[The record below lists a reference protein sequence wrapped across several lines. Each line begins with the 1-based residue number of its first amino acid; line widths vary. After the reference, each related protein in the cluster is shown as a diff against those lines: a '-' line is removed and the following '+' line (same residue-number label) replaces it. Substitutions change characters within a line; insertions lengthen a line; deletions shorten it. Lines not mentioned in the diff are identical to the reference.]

1 MASTGNEGSGYWYGP
16 DGQLDYS
23 AAVLKSLRDYR
34 TAETEI
40 RRKTRDSMGMG
51 ETDILALRYLLKV
64 QASGKQVVPK
74 DLSRFLN
81 ITSASTTSLIDRLV
95 ASGHVRREAH
105 PSDRRSVV
113 VVPTVESDK
122 EVRETLGAMHRRMMT
137 VAEGLSAEEARVVV
151 DFLQRMTEA
160 LQSPV
165 KEEDLTRPPS

>member
-1 MASTGNEGSGYWYGP
+1 MVSTGNEGSGYWYGP

-23 AAVLKSLRDYR
+23 AAVLKALRDYR
-34 TAETEI
+34 AAETEI
-40 RRKTRDSMGMG
+40 RRSTRDSMGMG
-51 ETDILALRYLLKV
+51 ETDILALRYLLRV

-113 VVPTVESDK
+113 VVPTAESDK
-122 EVRETLGAMHRRMMT
+122 EVRETLGAMHKRMMA
-137 VAEGLSAEEARVVV
+137 VAEGLTTEEARVVV
-151 DFLQRMTEA
+151 DFLQRMTQS
-160 LQSPV
+160 LQAPEG
-165 KEEDLTRPPS
+165 EEIKIH

>member
-40 RRKTRDSMGMG
+40 RRNTRDSMGMG

-137 VAEGLSAEEARVVV
+137 VAEGLSAEEARIVV
-151 DFLQRMTEA
+151 DFLQGMTEA
-160 LQSPV
+160 LQSPAIT
-165 KEEDLTRPPS
+165 EQ

>member
-1 MASTGNEGSGYWYGP
+1 MVSTGNEGSGYWYGP

-34 TAETEI
+34 AAETEI
-40 RRKTRDSMGMG
+40 RRNTRDSMGMG
-51 ETDILALRYLLKV
+51 ETDILALRYLLRV
-64 QASGKQVVPK
+64 QASGNQVVPK

-95 ASGHVRREAH
+95 ASGHVRREPH

-122 EVRETLGAMHRRMMT
+122 EVRETLGAMHRRMMS
-137 VAEGLSAEEARVVV
+137 VAESLTADEARVVV
-151 DFLQRMTEA
+151 DFLQRMTES
-160 LQSPV
+160 LMV
-165 KEEDLTRPPS
+165 HDDEELKVH

>member
-1 MASTGNEGSGYWYGP
+1 MASLGNVGSGYWYGP
-16 DGQLDYS
+16 DGQLDCS
-23 AAVLKSLRDYR
+23 AAVLKALRDYR
-34 TAETEI
+34 AAETEI
-40 RRKTRDSMGMG
+40 RRSTRDSMGMG
-51 ETDILALRYLLKV
+51 ETDILALRYLLRV

-113 VVPTVESDK
+113 VVPTVESDQ
-122 EVRETLGAMHRRMMT
+122 EVRETLGAMHRRMMA

-151 DFLQRMTEA
+151 DFLQRMTES
-160 LQSPV
+160 LQLR
-165 KEEDLTRPPS
+165 EEELKVH

>member
-1 MASTGNEGSGYWYGP
+1 MGNEGSGYWYGP

-23 AAVLKSLRDYR
+23 AAVLKALRDYR
-34 TAETEI
+34 AAETEI
-40 RRKTRDSMGMG
+40 RRSTRDSMGMG
-51 ETDILALRYLLKV
+51 ETDILALRYLLRV

-122 EVRETLGAMHRRMMT
+122 EVRETLGAMHRRMMA
-137 VAEGLSAEEARVVV
+137 VAEGLSAEEARIVV
-151 DFLQRMTEA
+151 DFLQRMTDS
-160 LQSPV
+160 LQLR
-165 KEEDLTRPPS
+165 EEELKVH

>member
-1 MASTGNEGSGYWYGP
+1 
-16 DGQLDYS
+16 
-23 AAVLKSLRDYR
+23 VLKSLRDYR
-34 TAETEI
+34 TAETEV
-40 RRKTRDSMGMG
+40 RRNTRDSMGMG

-113 VVPTVESDK
+113 VVPTVESDR

-137 VAEGLSAEEARVVV
+137 VAEGLSAEEARIVV

-160 LQSPV
+160 LQSPAIT
-165 KEEDLTRPPS
+165 EQ

>member
-1 MASTGNEGSGYWYGP
+1 MVSTGNEGSGYWYGP

-34 TAETEI
+34 AAETEI
-40 RRKTRDSMGMG
+40 RRNTRDSMGMG
-51 ETDILALRYLLKV
+51 ETDILALRYLLRV

-74 DLSRFLN
+74 DLSRFLD

-95 ASGHVRREAH
+95 ASGHVRREPH

-122 EVRETLGAMHRRMMT
+122 EVRETLGAMHRRMMSA
-137 VAEGLSAEEARVVV
+137 AESLTADEARVVV
-151 DFLQRMTEA
+151 DFLQRMTES
-160 LQSPV
+160 LMV
-165 KEEDLTRPPS
+165 HDDEELKVH

>member
-1 MASTGNEGSGYWYGP
+1 MVSMGNEGSGYWYGP

-23 AAVLKSLRDYR
+23 AAVLKALRDYR
-34 TAETEI
+34 AAETEI
-40 RRKTRDSMGMG
+40 RRNTRDSMGMG
-51 ETDILALRYLLKV
+51 ETDILALRYLLRV

-122 EVRETLGAMHRRMMT
+122 EVRETLGAMHRRMMA
-137 VAEGLSAEEARVVV
+137 VAEGLSAEEARIVV
-151 DFLQRMTEA
+151 DFLQCMTES
-160 LQSPV
+160 LQLR
-165 KEEDLTRPPS
+165 EEELKIH